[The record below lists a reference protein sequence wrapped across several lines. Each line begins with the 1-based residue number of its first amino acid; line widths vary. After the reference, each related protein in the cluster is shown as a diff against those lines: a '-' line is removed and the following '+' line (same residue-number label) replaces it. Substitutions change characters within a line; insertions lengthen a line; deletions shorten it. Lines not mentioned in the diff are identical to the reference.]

1 MGASLTHG
9 STRLGPLFS
18 LLYIIYL
25 PKVKSDSSRPF
36 VFVNDTSTIV
46 TNSDPSEFKRNI
58 NL

>member
-25 PKVKSDSSRPF
+25 SKVISDSSKPF
-36 VFVNDTSTIV
+36 VFVNDTSIIIA
-46 TNSDPSEFKRNI
+46 NSDPSEFKSNI